1 MNYRY
6 GVVRDAPD
14 HRDRGVFRLAAPPM
28 LPKAVNWENCLG
40 PVKDQ
45 GQEGSCFA
53 FAGAGQREFLYRHY
67 TQNEQR
73 RRTVPPGG
81 AIFSPQYLFY
91 RVHELEG
98 TLKQDCGGQIR
109 SVVKTLN
116 SLGVCL
122 EKSDPYNSASAWAIP
137 TPAQDTEAKLFE
149 AGAYHRLATVDDM
162 RSCLA
167 SGYAFLAGF
176 GVYASFEKSNWLES
190 GVMPLPKAKETLL
203 GGHAV
208 LFFGYDDG
216 RKAFNVRNSWGP
228 DWCQGGN
235 FWFPYQAAADSGV
248 LWDAWIQHLGK
259 PW

>member
-1 MNYRY
+1 MTYRY
-6 GVVRDAPD
+6 TVVRDSPD
-14 HRDRGVFRLAAPPM
+14 HRDRGVYRLTAPPM
-28 LPKAVNWENCLG
+28 LPKAVSWENCLG
-40 PVKDQ
+40 PVREQ

-67 TQNEQR
+67 AQNER
-73 RRTVPPGG
+73 RRLVAPGD

-116 SLGVCL
+116 SVGICL
-122 EKSDPYNSASAWAIP
+122 EKSDPYNLASAWTVP
-137 TPAQDTEAKLFE
+137 TSAQDAEAQLFE
-149 AGAYHRLATVDDM
+149 AGAYHRLTTVDDM

-176 GVYASFEKSNWLES
+176 AIYASFEESRWWAS
-190 GVMPLPKAKETLL
+190 GVMPIPKARETLL

-208 LFFGYDDG
+208 LFFGYDDE
-216 RKAFNVRNSWGP
+216 RKAFSVRNSWGP
-228 DWCQGGN
+228 GWGLGGN
-235 FWFPYQAAADSGV
+235 FWFPYVTAADGNV
-248 LWDAWIQHLGK
+248 LWDGWIQHLGK
-259 PW
+259 AW